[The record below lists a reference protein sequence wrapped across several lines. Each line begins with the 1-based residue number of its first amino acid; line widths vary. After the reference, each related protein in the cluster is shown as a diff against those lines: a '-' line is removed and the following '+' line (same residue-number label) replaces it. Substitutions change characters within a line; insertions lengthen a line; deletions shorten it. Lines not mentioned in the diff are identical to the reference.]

1 MIKTRQLNAGGEMFS
16 PAPCPQ
22 VRWGAHKALLWH
34 LEGTAPAWGN
44 SRTWIGSKTLKRC
57 DPAEATANSRMKN
70 VCIVFIR
77 NELMQ
82 PICSI
87 CKQCV
92 REVTVLHTSAGEGN
106 NGELGEMMRSIQKD
120 TGHHTYGVSC
130 TKARLFVFQH
140 TAPKT
145 INGSGRWNCPW
156 SAFK

>member
-1 MIKTRQLNAGGEMFS
+1 MREEKCLVLLLVLRYGEVHTRHCHGTWREQ
-16 PAPCPQ
+16 
-22 VRWGAHKALLWH
+22 H
-34 LEGTAPAWGN
+34 LCTST

-87 CKQCV
+87 CKQSV

-130 TKARLFVFQH
+130 TKARLFAFQH
-140 TAPKT
+140 TAQKT